1 MAQRRVV
8 VGTSPVLL
16 ANFRDSRIGI
26 NISMPP
32 TSVVAANT
40 GVVYVGKGFTPS
52 GSAGEPNAGDP
63 LTQGSQFTDTSQFD
77 DDPALFKGQYWA
89 TADTASQVLIVDE
102 ITRK

>member
-8 VGTSPVLL
+8 VGTTPVIL
-16 ANFRDSRIGI
+16 ANYRDSRIGI

-40 GVVYVGKGFTPS
+40 GVVYVRKGFPPS
-52 GSAGEPNAGDP
+52 SDNTGPNSGDP

-89 TADTASQVLIVDE
+89 IADTAAQVVIVDE
-102 ITRK
+102 VTRR